1 MDEQL
6 LELDSRGRGSFAQIL
21 GKESPGRRFL
31 VRVEEDGTLVLT
43 PAVVISELEAKFLR
57 NPDIMNQI
65 EENRADPSR
74 TVRRSDRKSP
84 VIPS

>member
-1 MDEQL
+1 
-6 LELDSRGRGSFAQIL
+6 
-21 GKESPGRRFL
+21 
-31 VRVEEDGTLVLT
+31 
-43 PAVVISELEAKFLR
+43 VISELEAKFLR